1 MEFIGLVS
9 VVVWC
14 AGLVYVLVAF
24 FLHLKDFHRL
34 YGFSSW
40 IIFTSLVF
48 LLTLILYLSVELLIQ
63 MVHQYYF

>member
-14 AGLVYVLVAF
+14 AGLVYILVAF

-34 YGFSSW
+34 YDFSSW

-48 LLTLILYLSVELLIQ
+48 LLTLILYLSVDLLIQ